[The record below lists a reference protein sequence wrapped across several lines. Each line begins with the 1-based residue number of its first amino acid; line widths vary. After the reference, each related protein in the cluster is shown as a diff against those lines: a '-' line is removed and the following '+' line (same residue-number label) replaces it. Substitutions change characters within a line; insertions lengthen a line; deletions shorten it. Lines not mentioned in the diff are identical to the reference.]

1 MADDSGGLSPEA
13 VELLAAAPARPE
25 RAEFPVEENRAAMR
39 EALRPF
45 GPGARLWS
53 VRDDEVAGRAGA
65 VPVRVYLPGPAPS
78 GALVFLHGGG
88 WALGDLDTHDA
99 LCRHLADEAGCAVVA
114 VDYRQPPEHPFP
126 AAVEDVLDVV
136 GGLLEDRADL
146 GLHGLAVA
154 VGGDSAGGNLAAVAA
169 QQLRG
174 HPRLVHQVL
183 LVPVTDARPDE
194 WGSYARFG
202 DGPALSRRDMDWYYE
217 QYLPHGTDPD
227 DPLLAPL
234 RAPDLTGVA
243 PATVVTAGCD
253 VLRDEGEAYAARLR
267 DAGVPVG
274 VHRAPGMFHTFLLY
288 GDRLAAGRKA
298 RGYVVDRLRQSLT
311 R

>member
-1 MADDSGGLSPEA
+1 MLSPEA
-13 VELLAAAPARPE
+13 VELLAAAPVRPE
-25 RAEFPVEENRAAMR
+25 RAELSVEENRAAML
-39 EALRPF
+39 EAISSF
-45 GPGARLWS
+45 GPGAQLWS
-53 VRDDEVAGRAGA
+53 VRDDEVAGRSGA
-65 VPVRVYLPGPAPS
+65 VPVRVYLPAPDPS
-78 GALVFLHGGG
+78 GVLVFLHGGG

-99 LCRHLADEAGCAVVA
+99 LCRDLADGAGCAVVS
-114 VDYRQPPEHPFP
+114 VDYRQPPERPFP

-136 GGLLEDRADL
+136 GALLEDRA
-146 GLHGLAVA
+146 GLELDGLPVA

-174 HPRLVHQVL
+174 HPRLLHQVL
-183 LVPVTDARPDE
+183 LVPVTDARPEE

-202 DGPALSRRDMDWYYE
+202 HGPALTRRDMDWYYE

-234 RAPDLTGVA
+234 RAADLSGVA
-243 PATVVTAGCD
+243 PATFVTAGCD

-274 VHRAPGMFHTFLLY
+274 VHRAAGMFHTFLLY
-288 GDRLAAGRKA
+288 GDRLAAGREA
-298 RGYVVDRLRQSLT
+298 RGYVVERLRQALT
-311 R
+311 G